1 MNVSQVAKLNPSVL
15 IPLMNPMNP
24 QQTRQARRLYIGNI
38 PSNVTEPELA
48 QFFNAAMSTAKLTK
62 EEGNAIVAVQMNF
75 EKSFAFVE
83 LRSMEEA
90 TAGMALDGITLHGQS
105 LKVRRPKDYSP
116 GGTDP
121 ELAKTLLSIEPEA
134 AKEDELGPEGEDAEG
149 MKKWVTFPVVQPQG
163 ANPNAPAF
171 IPGIVSTNVPDS
183 PNKIFIGGLPAYL
196 TEEQVKELLSSFGPL
211 KSFNLVK
218 DSITGNSK
226 GYAFFE
232 YLDEGVTD
240 KACKG
245 LNGMKLQE
253 KTLLVQRANIGAKH
267 IHTPQPNVSL
277 ASINP
282 TAATFL
288 NFNIPTATILS
299 QLPGMVGPSAQIATT
314 TIVLLNMATPEEL
327 SDDQFYNDFYEDI
340 QEECSKYGT
349 ILSLNVPKGIP
360 EDYPNETP
368 QVKDL
373 GKVFVEYLTLEQS
386 KNAQLNLAGRR
397 YNNRTV
403 ITTFLQPD
411 SNNDFNSL
419 DFNPEQYN
427 QMSGLPSNSP
437 SGPPLLQSL
446 EDQDNI

>member
-1 MNVSQVAKLNPSVL
+1 
-15 IPLMNPMNP
+15 
-24 QQTRQARRLYIGNI
+24 
-38 PSNVTEPELA
+38 
-48 QFFNAAMSTAKLTK
+48 
-62 EEGNAIVAVQMNF
+62 
-75 EKSFAFVE
+75 
-83 LRSMEEA
+83 
-90 TAGMALDGITLHGQS
+90 
-105 LKVRRPKDYSP
+105 
-116 GGTDP
+116 
-121 ELAKTLLSIEPEA
+121 
-134 AKEDELGPEGEDAEG
+134 
-149 MKKWVTFPVVQPQG
+149 
-163 ANPNAPAF
+163 
-171 IPGIVSTNVPDS
+171 
-183 PNKIFIGGLPAYL
+183 
-196 TEEQVKELLSSFGPL
+196 
-211 KSFNLVK
+211 
-218 DSITGNSK
+218 
-226 GYAFFE
+226 
-232 YLDEGVTD
+232 
-240 KACKG
+240 
-245 LNGMKLQE
+245 MKLQE

-282 TAATFL
+282 TSATFL
-288 NFNIPTATILS
+288 NLNIPTATILS

-349 ILSLNVPKGIP
+349 ILSLNIPKGIP
-360 EDYPNETP
+360 EDYPNEAII
-368 QVKDL
+368 VKDL

-427 QMSGLPSNSP
+427 QMSGSNSP